1 MTSVLRVLDRPPFN
15 SPWVVSVV
23 SRYGLATWFAV
34 QSILGIIQAAADT
47 RYLFFDGR
55 LYLEAT
61 RAWLS
66 GGSPW
71 DVQIAGNYYAAPP
84 PSLLPFAPFTILPA
98 DLAVAVIA
106 LIVLGG
112 AIATV
117 RLLRLPWWW
126 LLFPPLVQCVLSA
139 NVQALLVPLIL
150 IPGGALAAALKVYAG
165 LPLLI
170 LGRWRSLLLFA
181 VVLVATIPILPWS
194 TYIADLAVIS
204 GRLAD
209 QSKFTLP
216 PLLLV
221 LLSPLVLAAL
231 VIVGRER
238 AAWLIVPAIWPSQQ
252 YYYGTIAMP
261 TKSKIA
267 TALIALP
274 VPGNGLLALG
284 LLAAVEAAQGKE
296 CNWRNFL
303 EVWRRNGTDREPG
316 RDVAP
321 REYR

>member
-1 MTSVLRVLDRPPFN
+1 MTSALRLFDRPPFN
-15 SPWVVSVV
+15 SPWVVAVV
-23 SRYGLATWFAV
+23 SRYGLAAWFAV

-55 LYLEAT
+55 LYLEAS
-61 RAWLS
+61 RAWLT
-66 GGSPW
+66 GGDPW

-150 IPGGALAAALKVYAG
+150 VPGGALAATLKVYAG

-170 LGRWRSLLLFA
+170 LG
-181 VVLVATIPILPWS
+181 
-194 TYIADLAVIS
+194 
-204 GRLAD
+204 
-209 QSKFTLP
+209 
-216 PLLLV
+216 
-221 LLSPLVLAAL
+221 
-231 VIVGRER
+231 
-238 AAWLIVPAIWPSQQ
+238 
-252 YYYGTIAMP
+252 
-261 TKSKIA
+261 
-267 TALIALP
+267 
-274 VPGNGLLALG
+274 
-284 LLAAVEAAQGKE
+284 
-296 CNWRNFL
+296 
-303 EVWRRNGTDREPG
+303 
-316 RDVAP
+316 
-321 REYR
+321 

>member
-1 MTSVLRVLDRPPFN
+1 MTSHAAARPAAIQFA
-15 SPWVVSVV
+15 VGRSVV
-23 SRYGLATWFAV
+23 SRYGLATWFVV
-34 QSILGIIQAAADT
+34 QSILGIIQAAGDT

-61 RAWLS
+61 RAWLA
-66 GGSPW
+66 GGNPW

-150 IPGGALAAALKVYAG
+150 IPGGALATTLKVYAG

-170 LGRWRSLLLFA
+170 LGRWRALLLFA
-181 VVLVATIPILPWS
+181 AVVLATIPILPWS

-284 LLAAVEAAQGKE
+284 VLAMVTYG
-296 CNWRNFL
+296 
-303 EVWRRNGTDREPG
+303 GDRPT
-316 RDVAP
+316 RS
-321 REYR
+321 

>member
-1 MTSVLRVLDRPPFN
+1 MTSALRLLDRPPFN
-15 SPWVVSVV
+15 SPWVVSIV

-61 RAWLS
+61 RAWMA
-66 GGSPW
+66 GGDPW

-84 PSLLPFAPFTILPA
+84 PSLLPFAPLTILPA

-170 LGRWRSLLLFA
+170 LGRWRALLLFA

-204 GRLAD
+204 SRLAD

-221 LLSPLVLAAL
+221 LLS
-231 VIVGRER
+231 R
-238 AAWLIVPAIWPSQQ
+238 S
-252 YYYGTIAMP
+252 
-261 TKSKIA
+261 
-267 TALIALP
+267 
-274 VPGNGLLALG
+274 
-284 LLAAVEAAQGKE
+284 
-296 CNWRNFL
+296 FL
-303 EVWRRNGTDREPG
+303 RRS
-316 RDVAP
+316 
-321 REYR
+321 